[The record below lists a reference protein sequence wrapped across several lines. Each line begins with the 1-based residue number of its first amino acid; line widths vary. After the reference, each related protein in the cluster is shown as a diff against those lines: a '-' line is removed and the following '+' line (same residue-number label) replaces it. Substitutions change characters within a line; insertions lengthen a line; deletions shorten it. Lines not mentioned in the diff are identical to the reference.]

1 MCILH
6 AYTIKEYL
14 MNWEDVGGAWVDLE
28 MGKGRDQNHVAN
40 GSDVRNSPKNINLK
54 KKLRCLTVSQ
64 YAWNTHWTMDV
75 SISCNHLWHTSDWH
89 EQLTS
94 TGS

>member
-14 MNWEDVGGAWVDLE
+14 MNWEDMGGFGD
-28 MGKGRDQNHVAN
+28 GKRKGPKSCSN

-54 KKLRCLTVSQ
+54 KILKCLTVSQ